1 MGLALLLSWYFG
13 EDTMI
18 RKLVLVAALFAAGVL
33 LMAGCLLT
41 KSDTQTGK
49 LTYKLPAELSI
60 KIGSEL
66 PGTGI
71 VYESMGADGA
81 HVVIKGQKALKRKGD
96 SLDWRGNPAA
106 GVSVDLKMRVAWF
119 TDKELYLVGTA
130 QIVIDGVSPRAAA
143 IPSSLPIKY
152 TGPVAYGLAQGA
164 TIPGSI
170 VSYAGQTTDGAKL
183 GGIEG
188 YAYRKLGDSI
198 LWEGTLRDGVY
209 IRLDVRVA
217 QFDEKGL
224 RVAGLVTLGF
234 TP

>member
-1 MGLALLLSWYFG
+1 MIKKLVFVVASFVASTLLL
-13 EDTMI
+13 
-18 RKLVLVAALFAAGVL
+18 
-33 LMAGCLLT
+33 AGCLLT
-41 KSDTQTGK
+41 KSDTQTGR

-81 HVVIKGQKALKRKGD
+81 HVAIKGQKALKRKGD
-96 SLDWRGNPAA
+96 SLDWRGNPVAA
-106 GVSVDLKMRVAWF
+106 VSVDLKMRVAWY

-130 QIVIDGVSPRAAA
+130 QIVIDGVSPRAAT
-143 IPSSLPIKY
+143 ISSSPPIKY
-152 TGPVAYGLAQGA
+152 TGPVAYGLSQGA
-164 TIPGSI
+164 TIPGSTI
-170 VSYAGQTTDGAKL
+170 TYEGQTADGAKL

-224 RVAGLVTLGF
+224 RVAGLVTLWF
-234 TP
+234 SP

>member
-1 MGLALLLSWYFG
+1 
-13 EDTMI
+13 MI
-18 RKLVLVAALFAAGVL
+18 RKLVLVVISLAAGAL
-33 LMAGCLLT
+33 LLAGCLLT
-41 KSDTQTGK
+41 RSDTQAGK

-60 KIGSEL
+60 KVGNEL

-71 VYESMGADGA
+71 VYESMGTDGA
-81 HVVIKGQKALKRKGD
+81 HVIIKGQKALKRKGD
-96 SLDWRGNPAA
+96 SLDWRGNPVT
-106 GVSVDLKMRVAWF
+106 GVSVDLKMRVAWY
-119 TDKELYLVGTA
+119 TDQELYLVGTA
-130 QIVIDGVSPRAAA
+130 QIVVDGVAPRAAA

-164 TIPGSI
+164 TIPGSM
-170 VSYAGQTTDGAKL
+170 VTYEGQATDGAKL

-198 LWEGTLRDGVY
+198 LWEGILRDRVY

-224 RVAGLVTLGF
+224 RVAGLVTLWF
-234 TP
+234 SP